1 MIHLK
6 HGYQLVALSPIVN
19 ENVSQPLDN
28 LSSDMEFLAMTFI
41 IVRVMLEPSAPSAK
55 MYRACFLSMPHI
67 SKTVDSKTP
76 VNSAQLN
83 IPWVYCTDGR
93 ATLPHSGPV
102 LAPHSMK

>member
-41 IVRVMLEPSAPSAK
+41 IVRVMLEFLEDWPILESFCKKRGWQFNYVHYVVVNMNIHVIFLAK
-55 MYRACFLSMPHI
+55 LVTS
-67 SKTVDSKTP
+67 
-76 VNSAQLN
+76 
-83 IPWVYCTDGR
+83 
-93 ATLPHSGPV
+93 
-102 LAPHSMK
+102 